1 MFDIGAFEL
10 LIIVIVAILVI
21 GPKDMPAALRQA
33 GRWIGKARRMSAHFR
48 SGIDAMIREAEIEDM
63 EKQWK
68 ARNAEIMAKYPD
80 GEMMPKPIEDD
91 AAGEKSGA
99 EARLAPP
106 EKEADRKAAKVRP
119 VSGDDKAKTDTPRT
133 GE

>member
-80 GEMMPKPIEDD
+80 GEMTPKPIESD
-91 AAGEKSGA
+91 AAGA

-106 EKEADRKAAKVRP
+106 EKSADRKAAE
-119 VSGDDKAKTDTPRT
+119 GQAAADKDEATTDTPRAS
-133 GE
+133 E

>member
-80 GEMMPKPIEDD
+80 GEMTPKPVKSD
-91 AAGEKSGA
+91 AAGA

-106 EKEADRKAAKVRP
+106 AKSADRKNAEVQAAA
-119 VSGDDKAKTDTPRT
+119 DKDEATTETPRA